1 MLVLEERCVYSTQ
14 VYRDLT
20 KRSGVCE
27 FERVNLRD
35 SLGKFGEIA
44 NSIPCLPAFYAVTDA
59 EVNRS

>member
-1 MLVLEERCVYSTQ
+1 MCLFHASLSRPDET
-14 VYRDLT
+14 LG
-20 KRSGVCE
+20 SG